1 MGRKENLQ
9 RPRSPRTVRPR
20 APTPRKA
27 PPRCHVYLAHTCPLR
42 THVEFSERLL
52 MQTGPAIPTPAK
64 LPSAL
69 PVGAFGGSQ
78 VLAIP
83 VKPLPFGNDHPVGGT
98 VWAAS
103 GGSFTPLLTL
113 VAPLRAEGHVK
124 GPPTPA
130 NPGAALAGCG
140 GTQGETQGETGT
152 APGCARGGGG
162 GGGTRGSPGLAR
174 PSGAKA
180 RGGAGRHRQLPPQ
193 TPPTARPASPILPL
207 PASPHPPNPWGG
219 LRPGTGSPDPPHQPG
234 GSPDPLINTSSVL
247 SACPQPTQGDP
258 RHAPGPGAVKHPRVC
273 TLLDPAPGTWDP
285 GIPRRCVAQ
294 CSGGLQGVLGVDRV
308 WTRGQGRPSW
318 HWTEPSR
325 GRGGGQLGGRRG
337 SHSGVRVGYTL
348 GGPHGA
354 LGTAVTQ
361 ADPASGNTPTGGGGV
376 EGDRLKGVLSRGSE
390 KHLKSSTLVGAC
402 TADQEPEVGAMR
414 QTRSRGV
421 EGTCILRV
429 TQ

>member
-1 MGRKENLQ
+1 M
-9 RPRSPRTVRPR
+9 
-20 APTPRKA
+20 
-27 PPRCHVYLAHTCPLR
+27 
-42 THVEFSERLL
+42 
-52 MQTGPAIPTPAK
+52 
-64 LPSAL
+64 
-69 PVGAFGGSQ
+69 
-78 VLAIP
+78 
-83 VKPLPFGNDHPVGGT
+83 
-98 VWAAS
+98 
-103 GGSFTPLLTL
+103 
-113 VAPLRAEGHVK
+113 K

-140 GTQGETQGETGT
+140 GTQGETGT
-152 APGCARGGGG
+152 APGCARGNGFPAEPEAAQD
-162 GGGTRGSPGLAR
+162 SPR

-207 PASPHPPNPWGG
+207 RATAFPACQSPPAHPLGG
-219 LRPGTGSPDPPHQPG
+219 VSSPEKGRPTPLINPG
-234 GSPDPLINTSSVL
+234 GHPTPLINTSTSVL

-348 GGPHGA
+348 GGPHRA

-361 ADPASGNTPTGGGGV
+361 ADPASGNTPTGGGGA
-376 EGDRLKGVLSRGSE
+376 EGDRLKGVCQR
-390 KHLKSSTLVGAC
+390 ST
-402 TADQEPEVGAMR
+402 
-414 QTRSRGV
+414 
-421 EGTCILRV
+421 
-429 TQ
+429 